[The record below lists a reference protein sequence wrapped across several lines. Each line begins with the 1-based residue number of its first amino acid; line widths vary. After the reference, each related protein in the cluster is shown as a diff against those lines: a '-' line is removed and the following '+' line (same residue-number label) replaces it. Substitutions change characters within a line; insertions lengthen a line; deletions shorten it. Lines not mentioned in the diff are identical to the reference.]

1 MPGLSQRAYARHR
14 GVTHRAVQ
22 KAIKTGRITTNPDGT
37 IDPAR
42 ADAQWTA
49 NTDPASATKH
59 ELDEQNEQNEQS
71 PHGADVAGG
80 NGGGGSARPTSRR
93 PTPPGS
99 PRPRNGSS
107 ELPTTGGFLASRA
120 VREAYRARR
129 EKLAF
134 ERESGALVRVEEV
147 RAASFAA
154 GRRIREHLL
163 TLADRIGPVV
173 AGMCD
178 GRECHRVIAEEVN
191 RLLAEIQAQKGG
203 EPS

>member
-1 MPGLSQRAYARHR
+1 MAGLSQRGYARRR

-22 KAIKTGRITTNPDGT
+22 KAIKAGRITTNPDGT

-49 NTDPASATKH
+49 NTDPAGAARH
-59 ELDEQNEQNEQS
+59 ELNEENEQS
-71 PHGADVAGG
+71 PHGADLATP
-80 NGGGGSARPTSRR
+80 GGGGAGRPAPVVSR
-93 PTPPGS
+93 S
-99 PRPRNGSS
+99 RNGAS
-107 ELPTTGGFLASRA
+107 ELPTAGGYLASRA

-147 RAASFAA
+147 RAASFVA

-163 TLADRIGPVV
+163 TLADRIAPIV
-173 AGMCD
+173 AGLSD
-178 GRECHRVIAEEVN
+178 GRECHRVIAEEIN
-191 RLLAEIQAQKGG
+191 RLLTDIQAKQGG
-203 EPS
+203 GPS

>member
-1 MPGLSQRAYARHR
+1 MAGLSQRAYARHR

-22 KAIKTGRITTNPDGT
+22 KAIKTGRIATNSDGT

-49 NTDPASATKH
+49 NTDPASAARY
-59 ELDEQNEQNEQS
+59 ELNEENEQS
-71 PHGADVAGG
+71 PPGAEVATG
-80 NGGGGSARPTSRR
+80 NGGGVGVRPASRR
-93 PTPPGS
+93 PTGPGP
-99 PRPRNGSS
+99 PRPRSGSA
-107 ELPTTGGFLASRA
+107 ELPTAGGYLASRA

-147 RAASFAA
+147 RAASFVA

-163 TLADRIGPVV
+163 TLADRIAPIV
-173 AGMCD
+173 AGLSD
-178 GRECHRVIAEEVN
+178 SRECHRVIAEEIN
-191 RLLAEIQAQKGG
+191 RLLTDIQAKQGG
-203 EPS
+203 GPS